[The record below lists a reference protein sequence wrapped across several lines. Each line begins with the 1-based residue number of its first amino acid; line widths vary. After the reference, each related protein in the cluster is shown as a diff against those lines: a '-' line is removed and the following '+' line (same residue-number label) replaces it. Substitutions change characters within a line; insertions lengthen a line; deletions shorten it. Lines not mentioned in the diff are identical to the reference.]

1 MLKNLL
7 SVSFLALAR
16 LSEKIDSM
24 SFLSPYRREVLVLY
38 RDILRA
44 SRAFTWANEEG
55 KKWGGRSIFFSNLC
69 VFLFENDVTT

>member
-1 MLKNLL
+1 MQQL
-7 SVSFLALAR
+7 SVSFLVVGR
-16 LSEKIDSM
+16 VSENDSM

-55 KKWGGRSIFFSNLC
+55 KKWGGR
-69 VFLFENDVTT
+69 